1 MHKNNASRPS
11 MGSASKANAGAL
23 LDSGFS
29 ADESILLH
37 EAIGLAGMHWFDGRG
52 VILGK
57 KEQFELSFRAGES
70 PNARW
75 VVMAF
80 PLYSMNEPS
89 SVEIC
94 LHFLA
99 EAHAMVHVLDFQYQV
114 GINMETE
121 NLEFLMQ
128 LPLQGVTAAKMA
140 NLIQVFFDA
149 LANSV
154 MQELSEILDGMN
166 Q

>member
-1 MHKNNASRPS
+1 MNKNHTPRSP
-11 MGSASKANAGAL
+11 AGASPKAPSTTRME
-23 LDSGFS
+23 SGFS
-29 ADESILLH
+29 AAEASLLH
-37 EAIGLAGMHWFDGRG
+37 EAIGLAGMRWFDG
-52 VILGK
+52 LGMIMAK

-70 PNARW
+70 QNARW

-80 PLYSMNEPS
+80 PLYNMNEPS
-89 SVEIC
+89 SAEIC

-128 LPLQGVTAAKMA
+128 LPLQGVTGAQMA

-154 MQELSEILDGMN
+154 MQELSQILEEMN